1 MKNWRLSLGVFLISL
16 TALMLE
22 LILIRVFDVLFNPV
36 SSYLIV
42 SCAIYSFGLSGLYV
56 YLKKKRNVDQ
66 TRDYAVKVSCLFA
79 LFVILIPVFVNS
91 LSSLYRSAPKDTLAQ
106 VVAYVGVYVCIAIPF
121 FLAGSI
127 LASLFLTYHKKF
139 HLLYCW
145 DLLGASI
152 GCVFLIPL
160 LPSVGPGGLLL
171 IAASFGL
178 LASSLFSNNDLKW
191 ATFAALTGF
200 SLLCSSF
207 LLPSKHFEL
216 RGFDDKRSVIHARE
230 IGAVEKVVW
239 DPVSKVEVIRQLNTS
254 GENIV
259 KHIAYD
265 GGTQSSF
272 IFPFDGNFEALR
284 KDIPDSVMNHFWQ
297 RGVLAS
303 HYIKENREQNVLVI
317 GSAGGQETKAAL
329 LFGAKSVD
337 AVEMVNAVVQFGK
350 SDYADFN
357 GDIFNHRN
365 VSVHVGEGRAFLR
378 RSNKSYDVIQ
388 IFSNHTSSSIAAGNS
403 IISPVYLQTVE
414 AYKEYFDH
422 LNPDGILHINHHLY
436 PRMVTTAAMAWKEL
450 GRDDFRKHVVVFERN
465 RKDRPDT
472 LPTFLVKMSP
482 WTVTD
487 VEKLKNFF
495 FSSSNETWSFSLV
508 ENPLNPKSNDNF
520 LSTDFFTGV
529 LPKSLED
536 KIPYNIFPPTDDRPF
551 FNFFR
556 KNLNE
561 IVSEEGNYYRYK
573 TTGFINNSRN
583 WFIPKDLN
591 SLFFM
596 LIVSVFIGSIILLLP
611 LKKKN
616 DLDVRMSVKGT
627 CYFCLLGAGFIF
639 FEFVFIQM
647 FIKIIGNPLYSF
659 STIIFTLLL
668 SAGLGSLASDK
679 LKSNARYRVIIP
691 FLGVFVCV
699 LSLYFSYDYVFFKLL
714 GMALPYRIFL
724 SSTLLFPVGFF
735 LGMPLPLGIK
745 IISSQNSKKVPWA
758 WALNGF
764 FTVFGGFLA
773 IISALLFGFKITF
786 LIAFLC
792 YGLAFVAFIGMNRE
806 KKSALSVS

>member
-1 MKNWRLSLGVFLISL
+1 MKNWRLSFGVFLISL
-16 TALMLE
+16 TTLMLE

-56 YLKKKRNVDQ
+56 YLKQKGSIDQ
-66 TRDYAVKVSCLFA
+66 TKEYAAKASCLFA
-79 LFVILIPVFVNS
+79 LFVILILVFVNS
-91 LSSLYRSAPKDTLAQ
+91 LSALYRSFPGDTLVQ
-106 VVAYVGVYVCIAIPF
+106 VVAYVGVYVVIAIPF
-121 FLAGSI
+121 FLAGSV
-127 LASLFLTYHKKF
+127 LASLFLSYHKEF
-139 HLLYCW
+139 HLLYFW

-152 GCVFLIPL
+152 GCVFFIPL
-160 LPSVGPGGLLL
+160 LPIVGPGGLLL
-171 IAASFGL
+171 IAAAFGL
-178 LASSLFSNNDLKW
+178 WASSLFSDNDLKW
-191 ATFAALTGF
+191 TVVAALTGL
-200 SLLCSSF
+200 SLFCTPF
-207 LLPSKHFEL
+207 LLPSNHLDF

-239 DPVSKVEVIRQLNTS
+239 DPVSKVEVIRQVNTG
-254 GENIV
+254 GENII

-303 HYIKENREQNVLVI
+303 HYIKEGSNQKVLII

-329 LFGAKSVD
+329 LFGAKKVD

-350 SDYADFN
+350 KDYADFN
-357 GDIFNHRN
+357 GGIFNHPN

-378 RSNKSYDVIQ
+378 RSNKKYDIIQ

-422 LNPDGILHINHHLY
+422 LNPEGILHINHHLY

-450 GRDDFRKHVVVFERN
+450 DRNDFQKHVIVFERN

-472 LPTFLVKMSP
+472 LPTLLVKMSP
-482 WTVTD
+482 WTVPD
-487 VEKLKNFF
+487 VEKLKAF
-495 FSSSNETWSFSLV
+495 FSASSNETWTFSLV
-508 ENPLNPKSNDNF
+508 QNPINPKSNDNF
-520 LSTDFFTGV
+520 LNTDFFTGA
-529 LPKSLED
+529 LPKALED

-556 KNLNE
+556 KSLDE
-561 IVSEEGNYYRYK
+561 VVAEDGNYYRYK
-573 TTGFINNSRN
+573 TTGVINNSRY
-583 WFIPKDLN
+583 WFIPKDLK

-611 LKKKN
+611 LKYKKDFDAN
-616 DLDVRMSVKGT
+616 MSAKET
-627 CYFCLLGAGFIF
+627 CYFCLLGVGFIS

-668 SAGLGSLASDK
+668 SAGLGSLASGK
-679 LKSNARYRVIIP
+679 LKANARHRTIIP
-691 FLGVFVCV
+691 FLGILVCG
-699 LSLYFSYDYVFFKLL
+699 LSLYLSYDYIFFNLL
-714 GMALPYRIFL
+714 GMELPYRIIF
-724 SSTLLFPVGFF
+724 SSILLFPIGFF

-745 IISSQNSKKVPWA
+745 IVSSQNSQKVPWA

-773 IISALLFGFKITF
+773 IISALFFGFKITF
-786 LIAFLC
+786 LIAFFC
-792 YGLAFVAFIGMNRE
+792 YGLAFIAFLVMSRE
-806 KKSALSVS
+806 QECH